1 MSSEFGLG
9 PAILFCPA
17 DRPERYTKALER
29 ADAVIVDLEDAVLPD
44 ARTAAREHVVAAAL
58 DPERAILRVNPVG
71 TADFA
76 ADVRALEASGLRHVM
91 LAKTETPEQVR
102 ELAGYRVIA
111 LIETA
116 LGVVNAAAI
125 ATEENVVALMWGA
138 EDLISSLGGTSS
150 RRPVR
155 GESVDDDGGPRLGG
169 YRSVPAQ
176 ARAQVRL
183 AAGAFGKAA
192 IDSVYLDL
200 ADHGGLAAEVE
211 DAVAQGFAATACIH
225 PGQAEVI
232 RAGYR
237 PSAEQLEWARAL
249 LAEAAKSA
257 GAFGFR
263 GEMVDEVVLK
273 RARLI
278 VGRGA

>member
-1 MSSEFGLG
+1 MSESFGLG

-17 DRPERYTKALER
+17 DRPERYAKALER

-44 ARTAAREHVVAAAL
+44 ARAEARAHVVAAAL
-58 DPERAILRVNPVG
+58 DPERTVLRVNPAG
-71 TADFA
+71 SADFA
-76 ADVRALEASGLRHVM
+76 ADMSALETSGLRYVM
-91 LAKTETPEQVR
+91 LAKTEAPDQVR
-102 ELAGYRVIA
+102 ALAGYRVIA

-125 ATEENVVALMWGA
+125 AAEENVVALMWGA
-138 EDLISSLGGTSS
+138 EDLVASLGGTAS
-150 RRPVR
+150 RHDAAR
-155 GESVDDDGGPRLGG
+155 GTAGDGGATLGG

-183 AAGAFGKAA
+183 AAGAYGKAA
-192 IDSVYLDL
+192 IDAVYLDVR
-200 ADHGGLAAEVE
+200 DHAGLALEVE

-249 LAEAAKSA
+249 LGEAAENA
-257 GAFGFR
+257 GAFVFR
-263 GEMVDEVVLK
+263 GQMVDEVVLK
-273 RARLI
+273 KARLI
-278 VGRGA
+278 AERGA